1 MRVKLD
7 ENLGRRGA
15 ERLRAAGHDV
25 ATVHGQGLCSASDP
39 QILEACRSEGRC
51 LVSLDLGFANPM
63 VFRPSEYAGIAV
75 LRLPSR
81 PAADDLPVMMDLLVA
96 EMKVAPLEGR
106 LWVVEPGRIR
116 QYQPEED

>member
-39 QILEACRSEGRC
+39 QLLEACRSEGRC

-81 PAADDLPVMMDLLVA
+81 PAADDLPAMMDLLVA
-96 EMKVAPLEGR
+96 EMKVASLEGR

>member
-1 MRVKLD
+1 VRVKLD
-7 ENLGRRGA
+7 ENLERRWA

-25 ATVHGQGLCSASDP
+25 ATVHGQGLCSASDS
-39 QILEACRSEGRC
+39 QLLEACRSEGRC

-81 PAADDLPVMMDLLVA
+81 PAADDLPAMMDLLVA
-96 EMKVAPLEGR
+96 EMKVASLEGR

>member
-1 MRVKLD
+1 VRVKLD

-51 LVSLDLGFANPM
+51 LVSLDLGFANPL

-81 PAADDLPVMMDLLVA
+81 PAADDLPAMMDLLVA